1 MLANPDGK
9 RIGGARILAVVTS
22 RQEGDERQYRLA
34 TERDYAAVCDAQMA
48 VAKLAQGVV
57 PDEPLPPIGT
67 LGFRVQRYGITKW
80 GDLFT
85 GRQKL
90 TLVTLAAQ
98 VGRASQ
104 KAAADG
110 RLSSA
115 LQATLAMA
123 VSKQADYLTTL
134 CTWRYHN
141 REKVNHTFGRQAL
154 PFVTDFVETVFSGS
168 GSGGWDGLSDWT
180 AMAVESTALL
190 DSHGAVQLADACASP
205 LSTDSCNVWFT
216 DPPYYDAVPYSDLSD
231 FFLVWLKRVLRDRSL
246 LRDPFDAS
254 NPLSPKTLELVQDET
269 RRVSGGGKDKDFF
282 ERGMGVAFTEG
293 RRVLRDDGIACV
305 VFAHK
310 TTEGWEALLSGI
322 LRAGL
327 TVTASWPIATEMATR
342 LRAKESAAL
351 ATSVHLVCRP
361 RPDGAGVGDWSAVKA
376 AMEQRIREWLLTF
389 AQARGSRR
397 GRHFFLPGPGVG
409 ILQQV

>member
-34 TERDYAAVCDAQMA
+34 TERDYATVCDAQMA

-134 CTWRYHN
+134 CTLRYHN
-141 REKVNHTFGRQAL
+141 R
-154 PFVTDFVETVFSGS
+154 
-168 GSGGWDGLSDWT
+168 
-180 AMAVESTALL
+180 
-190 DSHGAVQLADACASP
+190 
-205 LSTDSCNVWFT
+205 
-216 DPPYYDAVPYSDLSD
+216 
-231 FFLVWLKRVLRDRSL
+231 
-246 LRDPFDAS
+246 
-254 NPLSPKTLELVQDET
+254 
-269 RRVSGGGKDKDFF
+269 
-282 ERGMGVAFTEG
+282 
-293 RRVLRDDGIACV
+293 
-305 VFAHK
+305 
-310 TTEGWEALLSGI
+310 
-322 LRAGL
+322 
-327 TVTASWPIATEMATR
+327 
-342 LRAKESAAL
+342 
-351 ATSVHLVCRP
+351 
-361 RPDGAGVGDWSAVKA
+361 
-376 AMEQRIREWLLTF
+376 
-389 AQARGSRR
+389 
-397 GRHFFLPGPGVG
+397 
-409 ILQQV
+409 